1 MNYCLNESFWEKLKV
16 CKLGIVIKSK
26 SLKIKIKTTNSMKVR
41 CFGD

>member
-26 SLKIKIKTTNSMKVR
+26 SLKIEKKQIHESKMLW
-41 CFGD
+41 